1 MELGN
6 VMSDQS
12 RSPREGRSRSPPRS
26 PGMAGS
32 PHELL
37 SQRLWLTIKGK
48 SEATEDDLA
57 EVEDEQ
63 ILKAILDKRVH
74 PNFHNAKMTIPPFH
88 PRK

>member
-1 MELGN
+1 
-6 VMSDQS
+6 MSDQS
-12 RSPREGRSRSPPRS
+12 RSPREGRSRSPTRS
-26 PGMAGS
+26 PGVAGA

-37 SQRLWLTIKGK
+37 SHRLWLTVKGNP
-48 SEATEDDLA
+48 EATEDDLA

-63 ILKAILDKRVH
+63 ILKAILDRRLH